1 MSEIHRLEEALK
13 KAANEPEARADFY
26 NLLLKSVVYVVGRP
40 ETGEDGTPNG
50 HVKLKQWHQPDGTLA
65 LPFFATAESLR
76 QILGEEDPALE
87 MPALD
92 LFRMSR
98 GVTLVLTSKE
108 ASKAFKADEVEAL
121 LSSVMALDPLARAL
135 IRAVEE
141 NSEAA
146 RRNFYQTLVN
156 SQVFVLGHPQ
166 NEEAQASESR
176 DMKAD
181 DRFFFSACPHPFI
194 KDQKVLPF
202 FSSLD
207 QMRRMLPGGGDSKYL
222 GFQAMTF
229 LTMARPLGFPLV
241 LNLGSEPHKFFTDQ
255 ELDSLM
261 QSVRREPFETRRFK
275 PGTKIFLGSPE
286 EYPQEI
292 VGALL
297 DFLPQ
302 FPAVKAAYLA
312 ALREESE
319 EAEQVLVIGFEGDGD
334 LVDLFREAGELI
346 GACAKQ
352 GQIIDFAKVQEGE
365 QGLSQYFLEKVS
377 PFYRRALKKSKPG
390 SQPAAPSAETARP
403 PRAQYDNPG
412 FFGRLKRILGG
423 TK

>member
-1 MSEIHRLEEALK
+1 MSETHRLEEALK
-13 KAANEPEARADFY
+13 KAVAEPEARADFY

-40 ETGEDGTPNG
+40 EIAEDGKPNG

-76 QILGEEDPALE
+76 QTLGEEDPALE
-87 MPALD
+87 MPTLD
-92 LFRMSR
+92 LFRLSR

-108 ASKAFKADEVEAL
+108 ASKAFKPDEVEAL

-135 IRAVEE
+135 VRAVEE

-146 RRNFYQTLVN
+146 RRDFYQVLVN
-156 SQVFVLGHPQ
+156 SQIFVVGQPQ
-166 NEEAQASESR
+166 NEDAQFGEFR
-176 DMKAD
+176 DMTENE
-181 DRFFFSACPHPFI
+181 RFAFSACPHPFI

-207 QMRRMLPGGGDSKYL
+207 QMRRMLPGDRDSQYL

-229 LTMARPLGFPLV
+229 FTMARPLGLPLV

-255 ELDSLM
+255 ELDFLM
-261 QSVRREPFETRRFK
+261 QSVRQEPFETRRFK
-275 PGTKIFLGSPE
+275 PGTKIFLGPPE
-286 EYPQEI
+286 KYPQEI
-292 VGALL
+292 VNALL
-297 DFLPQ
+297 DFLPKH
-302 FPAVKAAYLA
+302 PAVKAAYLS

-319 EAEQVLVIGFEGDGD
+319 DASPVLVIGFEGEGD

-346 GACAKQ
+346 SQYAEE
-352 GQIIDFAKVQEGE
+352 GQTVDFAKIQEGE
-365 QGLSQYFLEKVS
+365 QGLSQYFLDKTS
-377 PFYRRALKKSKPG
+377 PFYRRALKKAKAG
-390 SQPAAPSAETARP
+390 SQPAPSPAEAAQP
-403 PRAQYDNPG
+403 PRAQYDDPG

-423 TK
+423 SK